1 MYTHEDM
8 PFLGYR
14 NKAIRVEAHPEI
26 DLGYEHD
33 STLCSCNDSFLQE
46 FPDFPRTE
54 NCLRHP
60 GLFPQGIAQQEP
72 SLLQF
77 PDASY
82 LRPEIDFV
90 DPAINLDEKEFQ
102 DLLSTKSSMP

>member
-14 NKAIRVEAHPEI
+14 NKATRVVAHPEI

-54 NCLRHP
+54 NCPRHP
-60 GLFPQGIAQQEP
+60 GLFLQEMAQQEP
-72 SLLQF
+72 SLHQF
-77 PDASY
+77 PDAIY
-82 LRPEIDFV
+82 MRPEIDFV
-90 DPAINLDEKEFQ
+90 DPAINLDETEFQ
-102 DLLSTKSSMP
+102 YLLSAEGSMA